1 MKTLLLRFNDR
12 LYMTCI
18 WVAGLSVLGV
28 ALIIPWGIFTRY
40 ALGTGSSWPE
50 PTAILLMLVFT
61 FIGAAASYRA
71 GAHMSVAMI
80 TDRLPPAQRRFVG
93 ILSQLLM
100 GTICVFMTIWGAKL
114 CLSTWNQFMSAIPT
128 LRVGITYMPIPIG
141 GVLTLVFVV
150 EKLLLG
156 DQSNRKVVRF
166 DLVEENEGLPDMDA
180 LILLGSFV
188 ALILIG
194 MPVAYALGL
203 SALIGA
209 WWIDIP
215 FQALMIQIAGGVNK
229 FSLMAIPF
237 FVLAGAI
244 MAEGG
249 MSRRLVAFAG
259 VLVGFVR
266 GGLSLVNIMASTF
279 FGAISGSSVADT
291 ASVGSVLIPEMER
304 RGYPREFA
312 TAVTVSGSVQALLTP
327 PSHNSVLY
335 SLAAGGTVSIASL
348 FMAGVVPGLMMS
360 ACLMVLCLIFAK
372 KRNYPKGEVIPLKQA
387 LKIAADALWGL
398 MAMVIILGGIL
409 SGIFTA
415 TESAAIAVLWAFFV
429 TMFIYR
435 DYKWRELPKLMHRTV
450 RTISIVMILI
460 AFAASFGYIMTLM
473 QIPAKITTLFLTLSD
488 NRYVILMCINVMLL
502 LLGTVMDMAPLIL
515 ILTPILMPV
524 ILGIGVD
531 PVHFGMIML
540 VNLGIGLITPPV
552 GAVLFVGAAVGKTSI
567 EKTVKALLPFYAVL
581 FLVLIAVTYIPA
593 LSLWLP
599 HLVL

>member
-1 MKTLLLRFNDR
+1 
-12 LYMTCI
+12 
-18 WVAGLSVLGV
+18 
-28 ALIIPWGIFTRY
+28 
-40 ALGTGSSWPE
+40 
-50 PTAILLMLVFT
+50 
-61 FIGAAASYRA
+61 
-71 GAHMSVAMI
+71 
-80 TDRLPPAQRRFVG
+80 
-93 ILSQLLM
+93 
-100 GTICVFMTIWGAKL
+100 
-114 CLSTWNQFMSAIPT
+114 
-128 LRVGITYMPIPIG
+128 
-141 GVLTLVFVV
+141 
-150 EKLLLG
+150 
-156 DQSNRKVVRF
+156 
-166 DLVEENEGLPDMDA
+166 MDA
-180 LILLGSFV
+180 FILLGSFI

-215 FQALMIQIAGGVNK
+215 ADALMIQIAGGVNK
-229 FSLMAIPF
+229 FSLLAIPF

-249 MSRRLVAFAG
+249 MSRRLVAFAA

-266 GGLSLVNIMASTF
+266 GGLSLVNIVASTF

-304 RGYPREFA
+304 NGYPRDFS

-348 FMAGVVPGLMMS
+348 FMAGIMPGLLLSAVMMG
-360 ACLMVLCLIFAK
+360 LCMIFAR
-372 KRNYPKGEVIPLKQA
+372 KRNYPKGEVIPLRKA
-387 LKIAADALWGL
+387 LKIAGEALWGM

-435 DYKWRELPKLMHRTV
+435 DYKWRDLPKLMHRAA

-460 AFAASFGYIMTLM
+460 GFAASFGYILTLM
-473 QIPAKITTLFLTLSD
+473 EIPMKITTAFLTLSD

-515 ILTPILMPV
+515 ILTPILLPV
-524 ILGIGVD
+524 IVGVGVD

-552 GAVLFVGAAVGKTSI
+552 GAVLFVGAAVGKVTI
-567 EKTVKALLPFYAVL
+567 EATVKALLPFYVAL
-581 FLVLIAVTYIPA
+581 FLVLMLVTYIPKIGRA
-593 LSLWLP
+593 
-599 HLVL
+599 HV

>member
-1 MKTLLLRFNDR
+1 
-12 LYMTCI
+12 
-18 WVAGLSVLGV
+18 
-28 ALIIPWGIFTRY
+28 
-40 ALGTGSSWPE
+40 
-50 PTAILLMLVFT
+50 
-61 FIGAAASYRA
+61 
-71 GAHMSVAMI
+71 
-80 TDRLPPAQRRFVG
+80 
-93 ILSQLLM
+93 
-100 GTICVFMTIWGAKL
+100 
-114 CLSTWNQFMSAIPT
+114 
-128 LRVGITYMPIPIG
+128 
-141 GVLTLVFVV
+141 
-150 EKLLLG
+150 
-156 DQSNRKVVRF
+156 
-166 DLVEENEGLPDMDA
+166 MDA

-348 FMAGVVPGLMMS
+348 FMAGVVPGLLMS

-372 KRNYPKGEVIPLKQA
+372 KRDYPKGEVIPLKQA
-387 LKIAADALWGL
+387 LKIAAEALWGL

-435 DYKWRELPKLMHRTV
+435 DYKWRDLPKLMHRAA

-460 AFAASFGYIMTLM
+460 GFAASFGYILTLM
-473 QIPAKITTLFLTLSD
+473 EIPMKITTAFLTLSD
-488 NRYVILMCINVMLL
+488 NRYVVLMCINVMLL
-502 LLGTVMDMAPLIL
+502 MLGTIMDMAPLIL
-515 ILTPILMPV
+515 ILTPILLPV
-524 ILGIGVD
+524 VVSVGVD

-552 GAVLFVGAAVGKTSI
+552 GAVLFVGAAIGKVTI
-567 EKTVKALLPFYAVL
+567 EATVKALLPFYLAL
-581 FLVLIAVTYIPA
+581 FLVLMMVTYIPA
-593 LSLWLP
+593 ISLWLP
-599 HLVL
+599 SVVL